1 MQQVKDET
9 IWKRLS
15 ELQGNR
21 SNTRFAQDIGIS
33 RNTVNFWLTGQRI
46 PDAGSLKT
54 IAQKC
59 AVSVDWILGL
69 TDVHSPDNDLASAV
83 KYTGLS
89 EVAVQKLAM
98 LSTVP
103 PIPWPTPTGTVE
115 IDQSSTVS
123 AIIADDGFFEL
134 VKAVAL
140 WINAFTSAKRSPAGV
155 GFDVALGK
163 YQDVAK
169 QLSERSGGALQI
181 VPTAYLA
188 AMYQANAEVA
198 ISAIAQ
204 SICETILASAQT
216 KAEN

>member
-9 IWKRLS
+9 IWKRLN

-21 SNTRFAQDIGIS
+21 SNAQFAQDIGIS

-69 TDVHSPDNDLASAV
+69 TDIRSPDSNLVSAV

-89 EVAVQKLAM
+89 EAAAQKLAM
-98 LSTVP
+98 LSAVP
-103 PIPWPTPTGTVE
+103 PIPWPTPTGAVE
-115 IDQSSTVS
+115 IKPLSTAS

-134 VKAVAL
+134 VKAVTL
-140 WINAFTSAKRSPAGV
+140 WVNAVKSAASAPAGV
-155 GFDVALGK
+155 AFDVVLGK
-163 YQDVAK
+163 YQDVAE

-181 VPTAYLA
+181 VPTDYLP
-188 AMYQANAEVA
+188 AMYKANAEVA
-198 ISAIAQ
+198 ISMIAQ
-204 SICETILASAQT
+204 SIICTATPTNEQT
-216 KAEN
+216 